1 MVDELEEK
9 PGEGPNLQQYVG
21 VIRRR
26 RLLFLIPFFLG
37 WLVVWT
43 ASWVL
48 PARYKSGTLILV
60 EQPTMPKDYVPPN
73 ATYDLQELLATMTQQ
88 ILSRTRL
95 LHIIKEFNLYADK
108 RSPLN
113 EDESVEHM
121 RKDIDIEPVR
131 DERRQI
137 TSFNIYYSSRDPH
150 VAKDVT
156 YELANLFINKN
167 LDLQMKESEGTT
179 KFLQDQLETAHQNLV
194 KQEGKVRVFKDQ
206 HEGALPTDL
215 QSNIQILSGLQS
227 QLQNEEAALS
237 AARGQNA
244 YLQSMVEQAHASLR
258 GTKPAENAPDEL
270 AALNQELDKLNAQ
283 LRDLRSHYTESYPD
297 VRKLEGQVA
306 ETEEMRDH
314 VLANPKP
321 GAPNLDSRV
330 GAEMAQVE
338 GQLKA
343 NQIEIE
349 NKERDI
355 ANLNSQIND
364 YRARLKQT
372 PAIEQQFADLNRDY
386 DQSKENY
393 DELLKKKNSSQM
405 STDLVRLQQGTN
417 FQMIDPPSLPLKPDF
432 PNRIKMSGIGLGV
445 GLAFGTLLVGGT
457 EYLDD
462 RLHDEKGLKQTIP
475 VTVISD
481 IPVISSQD
489 EERRQR
495 RRLWLTWALA
505 GLVFASILA
514 GSAISF
520 LRG

>member
-1 MVDELEEK
+1 M
-9 PGEGPNLQQYVG
+9 
-21 VIRRR
+21 
-26 RLLFLIPFFLG
+26 
-37 WLVVWT
+37 
-43 ASWVL
+43 A
-48 PARYKSGTLILV
+48 
-60 EQPTMPKDYVPPN
+60 
-73 ATYDLQELLATMTQQ
+73 
-88 ILSRTRL
+88 
-95 LHIIKEFNLYADK
+95 
-108 RSPLN
+108 
-113 EDESVEHM
+113 
-121 RKDIDIEPVR
+121 
-131 DERRQI
+131 
-137 TSFNIYYSSRDPH
+137 
-150 VAKDVT
+150 
-156 YELANLFINKN
+156 
-167 LDLQMKESEGTT
+167 
-179 KFLQDQLETAHQNLV
+179 
-194 KQEGKVRVFKDQ
+194 
-206 HEGALPTDL
+206 
-215 QSNIQILSGLQS
+215 
-227 QLQNEEAALS
+227 
-237 AARGQNA
+237 
-244 YLQSMVEQAHASLR
+244 EQAHASLR
-258 GTKPAENAPDEL
+258 GTKTVDSAPDGL
-270 AALNQELDKLNAQ
+270 AVLNQDLDKLNAQ

-330 GAEMAQVE
+330 GAETAQVE

-386 DQSKENY
+386 DQSKANY

-481 IPVISSQD
+481 IPVISSRD

-514 GSAISF
+514 GSAFSF